1 MNPRF
6 EKVTVTEIE
15 RRHASWTFTGR
26 VVKGDEIRYEVRDHN
41 YHPGSK
47 WEFVVHVPQDKNERI
62 EVRPIKVPNIKIL
75 AQLLK
80 RAITFQRATIPPHKA
95 RYYCKI
101 TLAVADGCQT
111 KRVVPG
117 CELTALL
124 KVKWF
129 KKLESRVCEKD
140 AVTTTDGNDGSQLVI
155 LVEQDD
161 YESMIRAFFAT
172 KVWVLR
178 KRLNPY
184 CLTLPK

>member
-6 EKVTVTEIE
+6 EKIAITEIE

-47 WEFVVHVPQDKNERI
+47 WEFVIHIPDNKSERL
-62 EVRPIKVPNIKIL
+62 EVRPIKVPNIKVL

-80 RAITFQRATIPPHKA
+80 RAITFQRATIPPHKN

-101 TLAVADGCQT
+101 TLAVADGWQT

-117 CELTALL
+117 CELNALL

-129 KKLESRVCEKD
+129 KKLESQICEKD
-140 AVTTTDGNDGSQLVI
+140 AVTTTAGNDGQQLVI
-155 LVEQDD
+155 LVEQND
-161 YESMIRAFFAT
+161 YPAMIHAFFAM

-178 KRLNPY
+178 EALNPY
-184 CLTLPK
+184 WLRFSK